1 MDGYG
6 KYHFPGPVLGSERPR
21 GKTGIWRRRRV
32 HAHADAEPGTH
43 ASPVDEPHTGSVGHA
58 VGNPDS
64 RAYTIG
70 ISESD
75 PDAKSV
81 DIYACDANSGAI
93 GITESESV
101 GTKPVGH
108 ADSEPI
114 DDTVGNTGADTRDHA
129 VDGSVD
135 SSSAHTDSD
144 PEHAAPAVPTAG
156 NRRRRERCDR

>member
-114 DDTVGNTGADTRDHA
+114 DDTVGNTGADTHA
-129 VDGSVD
+129 VGD
-135 SSSAHTDSD
+135 SKSDDDTGTRAHAVGDTGTST
-144 PEHAAPAVPTAG
+144 PAQEAG
-156 NRRRRERCDR
+156 DHWCK